1 MLRQYLRRTGFRH
14 QLTVVVSGAIIVLA
28 LFSSLMNSWEASR
41 RVERYLVEQGEHI
54 ADNLARQSKLAVLYQ
69 SAENAREG
77 VSTTL
82 SFPDVLHVEITDAGN
97 QALVSLDKPGI
108 KRDKNAPRRVHKVVE
123 KATLELDTDDEWHFA
138 APIYSSQAAESS
150 PFDVTESKPQLLGYV
165 YVVLGKDTLHR
176 LVLWLFLGNLAIT
189 SSFAIALL
197 GLMRMLTRRLV
208 RPLNELST
216 LMGRAEAGESGLRAK
231 ADGPRDIIEMAHAF
245 NKMMGVLEQ
254 REAELKDSRDEALRT
269 ALMKAQFAAMVSH
282 EVRTPLN
289 GVVGMLDLLKEMRLN
304 KQQQECVDIAWN
316 SSCQLI
322 ELINDI
328 LDFSKMEAGKLEL
341 DEVDFDLRKLIE
353 EVIELLGKQAQQK
366 GLELGYL
373 LEPGVP
379 ERVRGDSLRLR
390 QVLTNLI
397 GNAVKFTDH
406 GEVALRVSVPAD
418 AASGA
423 DLSRL
428 RFDVS
433 DTGIGMAEDA
443 AAHIFESFSQ
453 AEASTTRKYGGTGLG
468 LAISKHLV
476 DLMSGD
482 IHVVSKEGV
491 GSTFWFTTQCRVSGQ
506 QAEAAAEQPWK
517 GLPVLVVEE
526 SEIVRSFLTQSLT
539 NQGMLCRA
547 VPTGGAALAELARMR
562 SEGAGYRLV
571 VSDLGMTNDDGED
584 LVRCIRSDPAL
595 SAVRL
600 LLLDRYGSSQ
610 PNNLATGVTAGN
622 AYLGKPLRLDRLI
635 EAVQRALSNEQAI
648 AATLPQMPVESALS
662 GRREYRVL
670 VVEDNRTNQMVAAGM
685 LNINGCQCEFAGN
698 GREAVEVARSR
709 RFDLILMDCNMP
721 EMDGYEAT
729 AHIRN
734 FEEPLARRTP
744 IVAMTANT
752 QQGDAEKC
760 LAAGMDDYL
769 AKPITLVEL
778 RRKLERWLARMPATP
793 TERTGSSSAE
803 SDEGTLDR
811 VVFEK
816 LREILGPALQQAVTP
831 FLEDTPTYLAQLEH
845 AVDIDD
851 AESARTMAH
860 SIKGSSGNLGAL
872 QLSQL
877 AKDAEE
883 LARDLRLSD
892 IRPLLPQLRNAFDAV
907 AAELGNE
914 MVLED
919 RMTVQHED
927 EVAQVLVV
935 DDDRST
941 RGALRYTLQRDGFHV
956 EEAADGEQALKML
969 KRMRPDVILMDA
981 MMPVM
986 DGFTAC
992 ARVQNLPNGS
1002 SIPVLMI
1009 TALEDKSSVERA
1021 FAAGASDFIPKPI
1034 HFAVLSQRVRRI
1046 IEANRAEK
1054 RVRHLAY
1061 NDPLTGLPNRSLFF
1075 DQLGRRIE
1083 QAQKTGE
1090 AVAVLFLDLDRFKN
1104 VNDSLGHDVG
1114 DRLLVAVAQRVR
1126 NSVRNAD
1133 CVARLGGDEFTVVLA
1148 DVVNAAAAAT
1158 AAQNICR
1165 ALANSFQIDGHDIFV
1180 TTSVGISMFPNDGA
1194 DAGTLLKH
1202 ADTAMYR
1209 AKKTKAGFQF
1219 FEAAMEHSI
1228 SERVRLE
1235 NDLRRALQR
1244 DELEVYYQP
1253 QARFE
1258 NNRIVGMEALVRW
1271 NHPTR
1276 GLVSPLEFIPLAE
1289 EAGLIEPIG
1298 EWVLRTACA
1307 QLQRWIQSGLPV
1319 IRVSVNLSVKQLL
1332 QPDFTLTVERA
1343 LEDTGLRPH
1352 LLELEIT
1359 ESTLMEHAEDTLEAL
1374 ERLRSL
1380 GVRLAI
1386 DDFGTGYSSLA
1397 YLKRFPVDVVKVD
1410 RSFVRDVPHDAD
1422 DAAIVKGIIALAH
1435 SLRLEVVAEGV
1446 ETEAQLEFLRAQACD
1461 MLQGYYLSMPVPA
1474 DQFARYLAVAT
1485 KHDTERHLPADLR
1498 GEVSKR

>member
-1 MLRQYLRRTGFRH
+1 MFRQYLRRTGFRH
-14 QLTVVVSGAIIVLA
+14 QLTVVVSAAIIVLA

-41 RVERYLVEQGEHI
+41 RVEHYLVEQGEHI
-54 ADNLARQSKLAVLYQ
+54 ADNLARHSKLAVLYQ

-82 SFPDVLHVEITDAGN
+82 AFPDVLRVEITDAGN
-97 QALVSLDKPGI
+97 QLLVALDKPGV
-108 KRDKNAPRRVHKVVE
+108 KRDHRSVPKVHKQFE
-123 KATLELDTDDEWHFA
+123 HAALEYESDDEWHFA
-138 APIYSSQAAESS
+138 APIYSSGTDEAS
-150 PFDVTESKPQLLGYV
+150 PFELKESKPQLLGQV
-165 YVVLGKDTLHR
+165 YVVLGKATLHK
-176 LVLWLFLGNLAIT
+176 LVFSLFVGNLAIT
-189 SSFAIALL
+189 LSFAVALL
-197 GLMRMLTRRLV
+197 GIMRMLTRRMI
-208 RPLNELST
+208 RPLNALSA
-216 LMGRAEAGESGLRAK
+216 LMGRAESGESGLRAK

-254 REAELKDSRDEALRT
+254 REAELKASRDEALRT

-316 SSCQLI
+316 SSHQLI

-328 LDFSKMEAGKLEL
+328 LDFSKIEAGKLQL
-341 DEVDFDLRKLIE
+341 DEVDFDLRKLVE

-366 GLELGYL
+366 GLDIGYL
-373 LEPGVP
+373 FDPGVP
-379 ERVRGDSLRLR
+379 ERLRGDSLRLR

-397 GNAVKFTDH
+397 GNAVKFTEH
-406 GEVALRVSVPAD
+406 GEVALKVSVLQGGL
-418 AASGA
+418 AS
-423 DLSRL
+423 DDISTL

-433 DTGIGMAEDA
+433 DTGIGMSAEA
-443 AAHIFESFSQ
+443 AAHIFESFAQ
-453 AEASTTRKYGGTGLG
+453 ADASTTRKYGGTGLG
-468 LAISKHLV
+468 LAISRHLV
-476 DLMSGD
+476 QLMGGE
-482 IHVVSKEGV
+482 IHVLSREGL
-491 GSTFWFTTQCRVSGQ
+491 GSTFWFSMQCHVSDVPPPTVIR
-506 QAEAAAEQPWK
+506 PWDEVS
-517 GLPVLVVEE
+517 VLIVEE
-526 SEIVRSFLTQSLT
+526 SDIVRAFLERSLAE
-539 NQGMLCRA
+539 QGMHCHA
-547 VPTGGAALAELARMR
+547 VSSGGAALVELARMR

-571 VSDLGMTNDDGED
+571 ISDLGMTNDEGED

-595 SAVRL
+595 SAIRL
-600 LLLDRYGSSQ
+600 LLLDRYGTPQ
-610 PNNLATGVTAGN
+610 QKVTGVTAGN
-622 AYLGKPLRLDRLI
+622 ACLGKPLRLDRLI
-635 EAVQRALSNEQAI
+635 EAVQRVLSTEPTPVVVPPAQI
-648 AATLPQMPVESALS
+648 EATPAGQHD
-662 GRREYRVL
+662 YRVL

-698 GREAVEVARSR
+698 GREAVEAAKSR

-752 QQGDAEKC
+752 QAGDADKC

-778 RRKLERWLARMPATP
+778 RQRLERWLARVPAAAI
-793 TERTGSSSAE
+793 ERAAAE
-803 SDEGTLDR
+803 AEEGTLDR
-811 VVFEK
+811 TVFEK

-845 AVDIDD
+845 AVDTGD
-851 AESARTMAH
+851 ADTARTMAH
-860 SIKGSSGNLGAL
+860 SIKGSSGNLGAMH
-872 QLSQL
+872 LSHL

-883 LARDLRLSD
+883 LARDQRLQE
-892 IRPLLPQLRNAFDAV
+892 IRPLLPQLRNAYDAV
-907 AAELGNE
+907 ASELRSE

-919 RMTVQHED
+919 RMTVKHE
-927 EVAQVLVV
+927 EEIAQVLVV

-956 EEAADGEQALKML
+956 EEAADGEQALKLL

-992 ARVQNLPNGS
+992 AKVQNLPNGR

-1083 QAQKTGE
+1083 EAKKTGE
-1090 AVAVLFLDLDRFKN
+1090 SVAVLFLDLDRFKN

-1114 DRLLVAVAQRVR
+1114 DRLLVAVAQRIR

-1148 DVVNAAAAAT
+1148 DAANAASAAT
-1158 AAQNICR
+1158 AAQNIGR
-1165 ALANSFQIDGHDIFV
+1165 SLANAFQIDGHDIYV

-1194 DAGTLLKH
+1194 DAGMLLKH

-1219 FEAAMEHSI
+1219 FEAAMEQSI

-1258 NNRIVGMEALVRW
+1258 NKQIVGMEALVRW

-1276 GLVSPLEFIPLAE
+1276 GVISPLEFIPLAE
-1289 EAGLIEPIG
+1289 EAGLIESIG
-1298 EWVLRTACA
+1298 EWVLRTSCT
-1307 QLQRWIQSGLPV
+1307 QLQRWIQVGLPV

-1332 QPDFTLTVERA
+1332 RPDFTQTVERV

-1374 ERLRSL
+1374 ERLRNL

-1446 ETEAQLEFLRAQACD
+1446 ETEAQLAFLRAQQCD

-1485 KHDTERHLPADLR
+1485 KHDAERGGVRLELR
-1498 GEVSKR
+1498 SEASKR